1 MIGTILKRTDRYSHL
16 DSFAEVIKETKTQLV
31 AVRLDA
37 QGKRSTQPYDQ
48 FRVTKASMKEVGWD
62 HYWHELPG
70 GRETLGVRLADRAA
84 ELARRR
90 QEYQEREQAKR
101 ERLEQIRSQIE
112 WLGVMDEGLGLNTA
126 IYTSPVYG
134 RVRLVFKLVK
144 TQPSWNAEH
153 EKCTEY
159 VVDITAFYVEGDY
172 SQCRSG
178 EVWAPSVEEAV
189 AAYIERHLR

>member
-1 MIGTILKRTDRYSHL
+1 MDLNKRQKD
-16 DSFAEVIKETKTQLV
+16 
-31 AVRLDA
+31 
-37 QGKRSTQPYDQ
+37 QG
-48 FRVTKASMKEVGWD
+48 
-62 HYWHELPG
+62 
-70 GRETLGVRLADRAA
+70 
-84 ELARRR
+84 
-90 QEYQEREQAKR
+90 REQAKR
-101 ERLEQIRSQIE
+101 ERIE
-112 WLGVMDEGLGLNTA
+112 WLGVLDEELGLNTA